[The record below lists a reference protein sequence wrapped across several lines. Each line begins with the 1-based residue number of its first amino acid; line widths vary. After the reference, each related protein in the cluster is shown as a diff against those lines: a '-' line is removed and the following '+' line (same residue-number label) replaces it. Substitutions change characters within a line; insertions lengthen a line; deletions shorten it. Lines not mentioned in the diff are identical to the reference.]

1 MGLDLV
7 SNILKVNIDNTLRQ
21 IILFSVISMEPNAR
35 LYSHF
40 NYKSSESAL
49 QKGQCMALAI
59 YEALKKYGADKT
71 VIGVVNM
78 RYEIY

>member
-21 IILFSVISMEPNAR
+21 IILFSVISMEPKSK
-35 LYSHF
+35 LFSHF
-40 NYKSSESAL
+40 EYNSSDAM
-49 QKGQCMALAI
+49 QKGQYMARAI

-78 RYEIY
+78 RY

>member
-1 MGLDLV
+1 
-7 SNILKVNIDNTLRQ
+7 
-21 IILFSVISMEPNAR
+21 MEPNAR

>member
-7 SNILKVNIDNTLRQ
+7 SNILKVNTDNTLRQ
-21 IILFSVISMEPNAR
+21 IILFSVISMEPKSK
-35 LYSHF
+35 LFSHF
-40 NYKSSESAL
+40 EYNSSESAT
-49 QKGQCMALAI
+49 QKGQFMAQAI

-78 RYEIY
+78 RY